1 MSSLEDLLD
10 LIISFDFKLLL
21 EVLDFPINLYKIYNY
36 YRDPNNPE
44 KKYEMVDRHLRR
56 FFISICPMYL
66 TQIDKLLILSTF
78 PPITR

>member
-1 MSSLEDLLD
+1 MNSLEDLLD

-44 KKYEMVDRHLRR
+44 KKYEMVHRR
-56 FFISICPMYL
+56 LHRYFTSICRLYL
-66 TQIDKLLILSTF
+66 TQTD
-78 PPITR
+78 R